1 MEEKEVR
8 EDELMTVREMVE
20 RNAEQFSDKVALQMR
35 RGEVFYKITY
45 KELHEKIIAAAA
57 ALKSIGFKKG
67 NNAGVIGENRPE
79 WIISYLAIVFAG
91 GIVVPLDPQLRQK
104 EIGHLLRVSE
114 TEIVFTSPKHISVLK
129 ECSQKTGLPKTIVSM
144 ENIEGLFSL
153 DDFIIKGTKLL
164 KANSIDISK
173 DRPLLDDT
181 LAIIFTSGTTGKS
194 KGVMLTH
201 RNVVYD
207 AASARKVIKIDEKDR
222 MLSILPLHHTFEAT
236 AGFILP
242 LYIGVTITYARSL
255 KSKEIIEDIQDSE
268 TTIILGVPLLYE
280 KMLKGL
286 RKGISEQKKLVKTVV
301 NVNLWLVRTLRKT
314 FKTEPGKVLFRS
326 LREKAGLGSLRLL
339 VSGGAALPVWVS
351 KGFWEFGFTILQGYG
366 LTETSP
372 VTNVNPIEKIKF
384 ASVGPP
390 IPGMEIK
397 INEPEESGIG
407 EIVVRGPIVMKGYYK
422 DKELT
427 ETVVKDGWFYSG
439 DLGRVDSDNY
449 LYITGR
455 KKSLIVSHAGKNI
468 YPEEVEGELIISDF
482 IEEAL
487 VVGRMNP
494 KTKREEVHAIIYPNW
509 EALDN
514 YTKEQGI
521 EQTDKWLKEFYKD
534 EIENRCKDI
543 AAYKRVKSF
552 SIREEEFPKT
562 TTKKIKRFL
571 FQEEAIETKE

>member
-1 MEEKEVR
+1 MQEKEVR
-8 EDELMTVREMVE
+8 EEELMTVMEMIE
-20 RNAEQFSDKVALQMR
+20 KNAEQFDNKVALQMR

-45 KELHEKIIAAAA
+45 KELHEKVCAAAA
-57 ALKSIGFKKG
+57 ALRSIGFNKG
-67 NNAGVIGENRPE
+67 DNAGVVGENRPE

-104 EIGHLLRVSE
+104 EIGHLLRISE
-114 TEIVFTSPKHISVLK
+114 TEIVFSSPRYISVL
-129 ECSQKTGLPKTIVSM
+129 EQCNQKTGLPKTIVSM

-153 DDFIIKGTKLL
+153 DDFIVKGAKLL
-164 KANSIDISK
+164 KGKSIDLDK
-173 DRPLLDDT
+173 DRPSLDDI

-207 AASARKVIKIDEKDR
+207 AAASRKMIKVDENDR

-255 KSKEIIEDIQDSE
+255 KSKEIIEDIQDTE

-286 RKGISEQKKLVKTVV
+286 KKGISEQKKLVKSVV
-301 NVNLWLVRTLRKT
+301 NVNLWLVR
-314 FKTEPGKVLFRS
+314 FINNIFNAQPGRVLFKS

-351 KGFWEFGFTILQGYG
+351 RGFNEFGFTILQGYG

-372 VTNVNPIEKIKF
+372 VTNVTPVEKIKF

-390 IPGMEIK
+390 IPGVEIK

-407 EIVVRGPIVMKGYYK
+407 EILVKGPVVMKGYYK

-427 ETVVKDGWFYSG
+427 ETVIKDGWFYSG

-455 KKSLIVSHAGKNI
+455 KKSLIVSQAGKNI

-487 VVGRMNP
+487 VVGRMNSR
-494 KTKREEVHAIIYPNW
+494 TRREEVHAIIYPNW
-509 EALDN
+509 EALDD
-514 YTKEQGI
+514 YTKEKGI
-521 EQTDKWLKEFYKD
+521 EQTDKWLKEFYKE
-534 EIENRCKDI
+534 EIEVRCKDI
-543 AAYKRVKSF
+543 AGYKRVKSF

-562 TTKKIKRFL
+562 TTRKIKRFL
-571 FQEEAIETKE
+571 FQEETIETKE